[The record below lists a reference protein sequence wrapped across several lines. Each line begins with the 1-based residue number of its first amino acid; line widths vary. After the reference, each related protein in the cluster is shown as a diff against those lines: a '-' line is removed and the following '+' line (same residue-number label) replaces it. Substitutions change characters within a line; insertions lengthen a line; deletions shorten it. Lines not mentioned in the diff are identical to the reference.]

1 VKLSNEMTVPASLEE
16 AWAVMLD
23 IERVAPCLPGASIEG
38 ADGDEYRGTMKIKL
52 GPISSSFAGTLKIEE
67 ADEAAHRA
75 VLSARARDS
84 RGQGTAAATIS
95 STMAPAGDGTRVT
108 VETDLRV
115 TGPAASF
122 GRGVMQDVSARLM
135 GQFAECLAAE
145 MGRSAAGAGAG
156 AGAAEPRADEA
167 AGQAAPGGSKGVPLA
182 GPLPPD
188 VPKPPPTEA
197 GVRWPPGMEPSTG
210 EAAEALDETG
220 RIFPKRRDLPDS
232 GADDVLDLGAIGRQA
247 LMRRAAPAGAL
258 AAIVLLL
265 IAVVLR
271 RRGNR

>member
-1 VKLSNEMTVPASLEE
+1 VKLSNELLVPTSVVE

-38 ADGDEYRGTMKIKL
+38 SDGDEYRGTMNVKL
-52 GPISSSFAGTLKIEE
+52 GPITSSFAGTLKVEE

-84 RGQGTAAATIS
+84 RGQGTAAATIT
-95 STMAPAGDGTRVT
+95 STMAPAEEGTRVT
-108 VETDLRV
+108 VDTELRV

-145 MGRSAAGAGAG
+145 LGT
-156 AGAAEPRADEA
+156 GAAERRSGAGD
-167 AGQAAPGGSKGVPLA
+167 GQAAPGSSQGVALA

-188 VPKPPPTEA
+188 VPEPPPTEA
-197 GVRWPPGMEPSTG
+197 GVRWPAGLEPSI
-210 EAAEALDETG
+210 AEGQPTVD
-220 RIFPKRRDLPDS
+220 KRAQLPDR
-232 GADDVLDLGAIGRQA
+232 GADEVLDLGAIGRQA
-247 LMRRAAPAGAL
+247 LVRRAAPV
-258 AAIVLLL
+258 AATAFGVLLVA
-265 IAVVLR
+265 AVVR
-271 RRGNR
+271 RRRHR

>member
-1 VKLSNEMTVPASLEE
+1 VKLTNEMVVPASVDD

-23 IERVAPCLPGASIEG
+23 IERVAPCLPGASIDG
-38 ADGDEYRGTMKIKL
+38 SDGDEYRGTMKIKL
-52 GPISSSFAGTLKIEE
+52 GPITSSFAGTLKVEE
-67 ADEAAHRA
+67 ADEAARRA

-84 RGQGTAAATIS
+84 RGQGTATATIT
-95 STMAPAGDGTRVT
+95 STMAPADEGTRVT

-145 MGRSAAGAGAG
+145 MGS
-156 AGAAEPRADEA
+156 GAAERRSDARAE
-167 AGQAAPGGSKGVPLA
+167 QAAPVGSQGVALA
-182 GPLPPD
+182 GPLPSD

-197 GVRWPPGMEPSTG
+197 GVRWPAGMGP
-210 EAAEALDETG
+210 AAAVPAEGPHETG
-220 RIFPKRRDLPDS
+220 QVFPKRRDLPDR

-247 LMRRAAPAGAL
+247 LMRRAAPV
-258 AAIVLLL
+258 AAMTLVLLL
-265 IAVVLR
+265 IAAVLQR
-271 RRGNR
+271 RRHR

>member
-1 VKLSNEMTVPASLEE
+1 VKLSNEMVVPASVDD

-23 IERVAPCLPGASIEG
+23 IERVAPCLPGASIDG
-38 ADGDEYRGTMKIKL
+38 SDGDEYRGTMKIKL
-52 GPISSSFAGTLKIEE
+52 GPITSSYAGTLKVEE

-84 RGQGTAAATIS
+84 RGQGTAAATIT
-95 STMAPAGDGTRVT
+95 STMAPADEGTRVT
-108 VETDLRV
+108 VDSDLRV

-145 MGRSAAGAGAG
+145 MSTGAGERRFDAHAG
-156 AGAAEPRADEA
+156 HASPVGD
-167 AGQAAPGGSKGVPLA
+167 QGVALA

-197 GVRWPPGMEPSTG
+197 GVRWPAGMEPSAVPPREG
-210 EAAEALDETG
+210 PHETG
-220 RIFPKRRDLPDS
+220 QVFPKRMDLPDR
-232 GADDVLDLGAIGRQA
+232 GPEDVLDLGAIGRQA
-247 LMRRAAPAGAL
+247 LVRRAAPA
-258 AAIVLLL
+258 AAIALVLLL
-265 IAVVLR
+265 VAVVLR
-271 RRGNR
+271 RRGTT

>member
-1 VKLSNEMTVPASLEE
+1 VPASIEE

-38 ADGDEYRGTMKIKL
+38 TDGDEYRGTMKIKL

-145 MGRSAAGAGAG
+145 MGRSAAGAGA
-156 AGAAEPRADEA
+156 AEPPADA
-167 AGQAAPGGSKGVPLA
+167 ASGQAAPVPLA

-188 VPKPPPTEA
+188 VPKPPPTDA
-197 GVRWPPGMEPSTG
+197 GVRWPPGMEPSTAPVG
-210 EAAEALDETG
+210 EGLDETSSQRTERG
-220 RIFPKRRDLPDS
+220 GLPDS

-247 LMRRAAPAGAL
+247 LMRRAGPAGAAL
-258 AAIVLLL
+258 AIVMLL
-265 IAVVLR
+265 IAAVLR

>member
-16 AWAVMLD
+16 AWDVMLD

-38 ADGDEYRGTMKIKL
+38 VDGDQYRGTMKIKL

-135 GQFAECLAAE
+135 DQFAECLAAE
-145 MGRSAAGAGAG
+145 MGRSATGGR
-156 AGAAEPRADEA
+156 AAEPRADA
-167 AGQAAPGGSKGVPLA
+167 ASGQAAPVGSRGVPLA
-182 GPLPPD
+182 GPLPSD
-188 VPKPPPTEA
+188 VPKPPPTDA

-210 EAAEALDETG
+210 ETAEAPDETG
-220 RIFPKRRDLPDS
+220 RIFPKRRDLPGS

-265 IAVVLR
+265 IAAVLR